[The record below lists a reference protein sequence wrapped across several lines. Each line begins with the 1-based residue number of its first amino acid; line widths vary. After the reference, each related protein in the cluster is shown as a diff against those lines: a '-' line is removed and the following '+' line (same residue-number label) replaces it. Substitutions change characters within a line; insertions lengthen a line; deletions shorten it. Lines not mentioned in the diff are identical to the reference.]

1 MNIGPYIFSFS
12 LQISFLKSEC
22 LMYCCTTVCYNNDN
36 AIIAHCLLIMSFLGG
51 VPVGS
56 PTSTGDFVCGVTKK
70 ESYRVEYS
78 ILQTSTEARMA
89 PGVE

>member
-1 MNIGPYIFSFS
+1 MHTSMIR
-12 LQISFLKSEC
+12 L
-22 LMYCCTTVCYNNDN
+22 VCV
-36 AIIAHCLLIMSFLGG
+36 LFLGG

-56 PTSTGDFVCGVTKK
+56 PTSTGDFVCSVTKK

-89 PGVE
+89 PLVEYKQLSMCTLSVQNCSAWPLPIIFY